1 MQYLLTG
8 GMVWNNGALEKRD
21 VAIADGR
28 IVSVSP
34 SVDPTGYTV
43 IELRER

>member
-8 GMVWNNGALEKRD
+8 GMVWNNGTLEKRD

-34 SVDPTGYTV
+34 FP
-43 IELRER
+43 